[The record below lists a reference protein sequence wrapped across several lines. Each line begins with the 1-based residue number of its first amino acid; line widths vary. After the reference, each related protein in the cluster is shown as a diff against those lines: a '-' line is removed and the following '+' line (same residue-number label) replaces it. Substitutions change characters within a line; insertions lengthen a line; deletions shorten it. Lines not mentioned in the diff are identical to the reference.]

1 MFLTLAW
8 LRSFNPFR
16 RTHHDN
22 NNNNSYFVLFLDS
35 ERSWHRR
42 RRCCGADPYPESA
55 REPEKRESRR
65 PEVESSDPAAD
76 AADDRRPVRRRRRQ
90 NTGHLQR
97 LTRWQSFLGHL
108 LSWPE
113 KISGASFTQS
123 HPKLRFYLL
132 GWHLWSWEVIISV
145 LLSYSSLAQTP
156 GSVVISCSKKV
167 EKSSLATQILFRHD

>member
-1 MFLTLAW
+1 MFGTKKFLSSWQFSYLLFLVPETTKS
-8 LRSFNPFR
+8 SFRKIKCFERWPCFAFSKQLPCPFR

-42 RRCCGADPYPESA
+42 RRCCADPDPESA

-90 NTGHLQR
+90 NTGHIQR
-97 LTRWQSFLGHL
+97 LTRWQSFWGICFLGL
-108 LSWPE
+108 K

-123 HPKLRFYLL
+123 HPKLRFY
-132 GWHLWSWEVIISV
+132 
-145 LLSYSSLAQTP
+145 P
-156 GSVVISCSKKV
+156 
-167 EKSSLATQILFRHD
+167 